1 MAADEAVLNIVG
13 KKNKKSPQKIFF
25 LKYVSLNLIWQPSTI
40 WKALL

>member
-13 KKNKKSPQKIFF
+13 KKIKKNPKIFF
-25 LKYVSLNLIWQPSTI
+25 FKYVSLNLIWQPSTI